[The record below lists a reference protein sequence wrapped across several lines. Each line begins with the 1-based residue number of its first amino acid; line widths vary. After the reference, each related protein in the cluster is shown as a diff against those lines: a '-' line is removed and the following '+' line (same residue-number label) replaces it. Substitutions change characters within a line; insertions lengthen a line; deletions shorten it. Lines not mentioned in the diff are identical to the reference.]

1 MNPTV
6 PTKAPSGPRAAN
18 REAMRA
24 LGVKEGETRRSAH
37 TGNAYRVVGPA
48 ERLTG
53 RCDSLVDVVDVGLG
67 ERRVLLVEHV
77 SRRERGA

>member
-1 MNPTV
+1 MNPSV

-18 REAMRA
+18 REAMKA
-24 LGVKEGETRRSAH
+24 LDVKEGETRRSPH
-37 TGNAYRVVGPA
+37 TGNTYQVVGPA

-53 RCDSLVDVVDVGLG
+53 RCDSLVDVFYVGSG

-77 SRRERGA
+77 SRMERVA